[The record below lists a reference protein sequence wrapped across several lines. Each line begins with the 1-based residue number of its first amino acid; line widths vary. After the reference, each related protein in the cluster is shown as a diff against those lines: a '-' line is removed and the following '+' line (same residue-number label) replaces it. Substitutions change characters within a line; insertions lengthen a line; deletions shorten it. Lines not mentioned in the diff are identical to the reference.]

1 VVEYSSIDR
10 ERSAGRIGRDVE
22 TLAGPSYTLSAKA
35 IRRYAYTG
43 AYRATLDHFRRAWG
57 DLGFTV
63 TEDPVGNLVARNR
76 PPGQPVF
83 GIGSH
88 CDSNRNGGKW
98 DGTLGV
104 VCALEVCRLNA
115 DLGADLPLQAISFLE
130 EEGSGFAQMLLG
142 SRIVAQRVDE
152 QDLRERIR
160 AVDDDRPFWE
170 HAEGAGHE
178 PARWRECARILD
190 DLSGWIELHIEQ
202 GRVLQDTGMRL
213 GVVRAIAGYVHGDIT
228 VDGRADHAGATP
240 MDMRLDSAVVA
251 AQTIAELERLARAA
265 GSGLVATV
273 GEIEVHPGAINVI
286 PGRTRISLDVRGPE
300 DLAVEGV
307 VSEVAAF
314 AARSA
319 AERGLTATYLQRQ
332 SLPATRMDP
341 AIVAALDAAAVASGE
356 PHMTMI
362 SGAAHDTMCV
372 AARVPSAM
380 LFVPCRDGL
389 SHTPAEHAEAADG
402 ALGAE
407 VMLNAIRELV

>member
-1 VVEYSSIDR
+1 
-10 ERSAGRIGRDVE
+10 
-22 TLAGPSYTLSAKA
+22 
-35 IRRYAYTG
+35 
-43 AYRATLDHFRRAWG
+43 
-57 DLGFTV
+57 
-63 TEDPVGNLVARNR
+63 
-76 PPGQPVF
+76 
-83 GIGSH
+83 
-88 CDSNRNGGKW
+88 
-98 DGTLGV
+98 
-104 VCALEVCRLNA
+104 
-115 DLGADLPLQAISFLE
+115 
-130 EEGSGFAQMLLG
+130 
-142 SRIVAQRVDE
+142 
-152 QDLRERIR
+152 
-160 AVDDDRPFWE
+160 
-170 HAEGAGHE
+170 
-178 PARWRECARILD
+178 
-190 DLSGWIELHIEQ
+190 
-202 GRVLQDTGMRL
+202 
-213 GVVRAIAGYVHGDIT
+213 
-228 VDGRADHAGATP
+228 

-300 DLAVEGV
+300 DSAVQGV
-307 VSEVAAF
+307 ISEIMAF

-319 AERGLTATYLQRQ
+319 AERGLTATYVQRQ

-389 SHTPAEHAEAADG
+389 SHTPAEHAEEADG

-407 VMLNAIRELV
+407 VMLNAIRELVDAP